1 VLPELFDK
9 ASINAVL
16 QEWAKTLADLPAGL
30 RMAVEMGL
38 VSSLQLARYI
48 SADSRPTVVRFISRI
63 TPAAVSRSFVGRLMA
78 DPAFLV
84 KLMLE
89 QGITISTAVT
99 YEVTQRGNRLKQEWD
114 LAAVNVLSLSLAN
127 AATVWLVAPSRT
139 HGAPSNSQLQSYLQ
153 SLPNNVFDREGPL
166 RQYGLAKRAGG
177 FLAKATE
184 LSAIGA
190 ACGLLSSGL
199 QSALVRAKKPA
210 SGKGQYKPSLPV
222 PGIGQAALLM
232 GVYTGLYGCTRYQ
245 LLAGADRWMQNRM
258 SSLTVALS
266 GTAAL
271 RFGNNRIGEPIR
283 HQMLGLPTKPPK
295 SRLVAVKR
303 RKRQQQQRARER
315 AKARA
320 SNSKKASSSSR
331 KSGSSSSS
339 NTEKRSKVK
348 TYSASADGTSR
359 TATSSG
365 TRRAAEADGGARR
378 QPSMATR

>member
-1 VLPELFDK
+1 
-9 ASINAVL
+9 
-16 QEWAKTLADLPAGL
+16 
-30 RMAVEMGL
+30 
-38 VSSLQLARYI
+38 
-48 SADSRPTVVRFISRI
+48 
-63 TPAAVSRSFVGRLMA
+63 
-78 DPAFLV
+78 
-84 KLMLE
+84 
-89 QGITISTAVT
+89 
-99 YEVTQRGNRLKQEWD
+99 
-114 LAAVNVLSLSLAN
+114 
-127 AATVWLVAPSRT
+127 
-139 HGAPSNSQLQSYLQ
+139 
-153 SLPNNVFDREGPL
+153 
-166 RQYGLAKRAGG
+166 
-177 FLAKATE
+177 
-184 LSAIGA
+184 
-190 ACGLLSSGL
+190 
-199 QSALVRAKKPA
+199 
-210 SGKGQYKPSLPV
+210 
-222 PGIGQAALLM
+222 M

-320 SNSKKASSSSR
+320 SNSKKASSSSS
-331 KSGSSSSS
+331 KSSSSSS

-365 TRRAAEADGGARR
+365 TRRAAEADSGARR